1 MWRYI
6 KTGTY
11 PHRFSHPEPAVA
23 PATDTDI
30 GPLLSA
36 PRSHTDS
43 WPYHKCER
51 LMGKRETRH
60 TLTHWCHWG
69 VQREK
74 SLCHSHLHFFFTH
87 TDTHKNTCA
96 LLFLQPLYNSQA
108 TRLPFLILASL
119 TLGCCQRHSTHSA
132 IIRLLCCAVAMCS
145 HLSSSN
151 LSPAHFYPLLQPKID
166 NPSPPPRYQSN
177 SVRHE
182 GCWDVPGRSRT
193 SKNNNVMKQIFL
205 SLSW

>member
-36 PRSHTDS
+36 PRSHTGS

-60 TLTHWCHWG
+60 TLTHTG
-69 VQREK
+69 ATGEYKGRRVYAT
-74 SLCHSHLHFFFTH
+74 LTYTFFYSHQHTH
-87 TDTHKNTCA
+87 TRA
-96 LLFLQPLYNSQA
+96 LLFLQPIYNSQA

-145 HLSSSN
+145 HLSSSH
-151 LSPAHFYPLLQPKID
+151 LSPAHFYPLLHPKID
-166 NPSPPPRYQSN
+166 NPSPPLDIKATAWGV
-177 SVRHE
+177 SVVETCRADQE
-182 GCWDVPGRSRT
+182 LLKIIT
-193 SKNNNVMKQIFL
+193 
-205 SLSW
+205 